1 MLTKSTAPPAIEL
14 KSIDKSFGTVH
25 ANRTVSMTVA
35 RGSITGI
42 IGEILNP
49 AKQRFPLMSRQAAI
63 VEIGAR
69 PFAAMIEKA
78 DVVVGLLDR
87 LDLARDELVEL
98 VEISNQVGRQ
108 CKIQGSS
115 P

>member
-1 MLTKSTAPPAIEL
+1 MFADHGHPEI
-14 KSIDKSFGTVH
+14 GTVL
-25 ANRTVSMTVA
+25 AAVTLGNRKTQMP
-35 RGSITGI
+35 GI

-49 AKQRFPLMSRQAAI
+49 AKQRFPLMPRQPAI

-87 LDLARDELVEL
+87 LVLARDELVEL

-108 CKIQGSS
+108 CKSQGSS